1 MGIAEICQTINNYFS
16 RIRPPFPQLNKILL
30 VCSMI
35 RRPGLSV
42 IQSVANITKDLNRLG
57 IPTGPMP
64 DGSANLTV
72 ACAFASTKEIYRG
85 IKNDMSIQVGIQPYS
100 MTCVG
105 VGQNGGGTMQLVV
118 KNIDSSLGV
127 GKAD

>member
-1 MGIAEICQTINNYFS
+1 MGIEQICQTITNFFNNV
-16 RIRPPFPQLNKILL
+16 RPPFPQLSRLLL

-42 IQSVANITKDLNRLG
+42 IQSTANIVKDLSKLG

-72 ACAFASTKEIYRG
+72 GLAFASTKEIYRAL
-85 IKNDMSIQVGIQPYS
+85 KKDASVQVGIQPGS
-100 MTCVG
+100 INVVG
-105 VGQNGGGTMQLVV
+105 MGTATNVNAGM
-118 KNIDSSLGV
+118 GF
-127 GKAD
+127 ADIN

>member
-1 MGIAEICQTINNYFS
+1 MGIQQICQTITNYFKKV
-16 RIRPPFPQLNKILL
+16 REPFPQLNRLLL

-42 IQSVANITKDLNRLG
+42 VQSTSNIVKDLNRLG

-72 ACAFASTKEIYRG
+72 GLTFASTKEIYRAM
-85 IKNDMSIQVGIQPYS
+85 KKDASIQIGFVPGSQS
-100 MTCVG
+100 VTVAG
-105 VGQNGGGTMQLVV
+105 ANGGGAFVAKGIV
-118 KNIDSSLGV
+118 DNAGV
-127 GKAD
+127 GFGDIN